1 MTTSNPTVLILGGT
15 SDIGRAI
22 ARDYA
27 AHGYAVQLAGRD
39 QGELEINARDLT
51 VRFAATVSVHLF
63 DSLELA
69 THAPFVGGL
78 IPLPDVVIC
87 VVGLMKDQA
96 ELERDPDE
104 AELVMCSNFNGPA
117 HILGLIANRL
127 AERGSGTIL
136 GISSVAGDRG
146 RARNYIY
153 GSAKAAFTTYL
164 SGLRARLLPR
174 GIRVITVKPGY
185 VRTRMTDGM
194 VLPPMLTASP
204 EQVAV
209 AIRNA
214 ERGRCDVIYVRPIW
228 RLIMAIICALPEPIF
243 KRLKF

>member
-1 MTTSNPTVLILGGT
+1 MTTQNPTVLILGGT
-15 SDIGRAI
+15 SDIGKAV

-27 AHGYAVQLAGRD
+27 AHGYTVQLAGRD
-39 QGELEINARDLT
+39 QTELEINARDLT
-51 VRFAATVSVHLF
+51 VRFAASVSIYLF
-63 DSLELA
+63 DALELA
-69 THAPFVGGL
+69 THAPFVGSL
-78 IPLPDVVIC
+78 VPLPDVVIC
-87 VVGLMKDQA
+87 TVGLMKDQT

-127 AERGSGTIL
+127 AERGSGTII

-153 GSAKAAFTTYL
+153 GSAKAAFTAYL
-164 SGLRARLLPR
+164 SGLRARLMPR
-174 GIRVITVKPGY
+174 GVRVITVKPGY

-194 VLPPMLTASP
+194 TLPPMLTASP
-204 EQVAV
+204 EQVAI
-209 AIRNA
+209 AIGNA
-214 ERGRCDVIYVRPIW
+214 ERRGWDVIYVRPIW
-228 RLIMAIICALPEPIF
+228 RLIMAIICVLPEPIF

>member
-127 AERGSGTIL
+127 AERGSGTII

-174 GIRVITVKPGY
+174 GVRVITVKPGY

-194 VLPPMLTASP
+194 TLPPMLTASP

-214 ERGRCDVIYVRPIW
+214 EHRKCDVIYVRPIW